1 MKKIGSLTLITS
13 TLIALL
19 LIPVLII
26 EGKFQ
31 GVYIFINVILI
42 ALVGVAYKVLDYM
55 RSGEIVQAYL
65 SALIGGVCIYFDPLQ
80 FSAYIF
86 FTGAVVILIKYRLH
100 LFRSIIV
107 LSVIYFGAITTRMI
121 FVSEPTDIMYVIIAV
136 VFILYLIK
144 IIMICAGNNVKEYI
158 DKSQYEKEVQEKIRR
173 DKRQIRNIEKRIE
186 VLEYQKSEFQ
196 NGYKEALEI
205 AKQLIEKCKGDEDAD
220 KN

>member
-1 MKKIGSLTLITS
+1 M
-13 TLIALL
+13 
-19 LIPVLII
+19 LII

-42 ALVGVAYKVLDYM
+42 VLVGVAYKVLDYM

-86 FTGAVVILIKYRLH
+86 FTASVVILIKYRLH
-100 LFRSIIV
+100 LFRSIVV

-136 VFILYLIK
+136 VFILYLIR
-144 IIMICAGNNVKEYI
+144 IIMICAGNDVKEYI
-158 DKSQYEKEVQEKIRR
+158 DKSQYEKEVQEKINK
-173 DKRQIRNIEKRIE
+173 DKRQIRNMEQRLKIS
-186 VLEYQKSEFQ
+186 EYQKNEYH
-196 NGYKEALEI
+196 NGYAEALHI
-205 AKQLIEKCKGDEDAD
+205 AKQLIEKCKGDIEDG
-220 KN
+220 KRR